1 MKCGREWTYH
11 ISPLVPFIASCMQG
25 CGWFEHWPTFDCVM
39 GPIDVFHANHLF
51 EANHITSFQP
61 MQMVL
66 KACNNTRCTLQKVRE
81 LGRECG
87 DEGREGIRE
96 GGEKGGR
103 GEGREG
109 RREGGEKGGRGEG
122 REGRREGGEKGGRGE
137 GREGRREGGE
147 KGREGRKGGRG
158 EREGG
163 GGREERKSERGGKER
178 GEEGK
183 ERGREWMKRDF
194 DDITGRKVKAK
205 TKDK

>member
-122 REGRREGGEKGGRGE
+122 RV
-137 GREGRREGGE
+137 
-147 KGREGRKGGRG
+147 GRKGGRG

-163 GGREERKSERGGKER
+163 EKGRE

-183 ERGREWMKRDF
+183 RGRVRGEERSE
-194 DDITGRKVKAK
+194 GRKGRREEGSG
-205 TKDK
+205 